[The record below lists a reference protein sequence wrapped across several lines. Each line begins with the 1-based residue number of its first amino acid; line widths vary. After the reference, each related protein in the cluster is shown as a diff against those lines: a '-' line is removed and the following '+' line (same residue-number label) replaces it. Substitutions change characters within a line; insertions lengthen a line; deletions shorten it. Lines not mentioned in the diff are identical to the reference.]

1 MYENY
6 FHLSQRPFAAAPQVE
21 AYVSTPFCENALQS
35 SIRCLE
41 RAEGIALIMGPTGTG
56 KSLLCQLVARHFAD
70 RFEVALLDSARLCTR
85 RALLQNILFTL
96 RLPYRNMD
104 EGELRLALMSH
115 LDPQTSSS
123 QGLVLIVDEAH
134 TLPPRLLEEVRL
146 ITNLVRGGQPRIR
159 LLLAGGMAMEERL
172 ASPKLEAFQQRLAT
186 RSYLQA
192 FNYDETIHYISQQ
205 LRRCGG
211 DPQRCI
217 SGDAMEAI
225 YRVTDGV
232 PRLVNQLSDHALLLA
247 ANGHRPL
254 VDRNIVEDAWADLQQ
269 LPGPWHADHPQ
280 AGKPVDGGVVE
291 FGSLADEASFTVE
304 FDHFEPAQSA
314 VVESDFASATTASI
328 ETVPS
333 LPNLEA
339 RYAELREEWPF
350 PSMSTVSPVSSPIS
364 TTPIAVNPFGDGFD
378 QEEVV
383 LDRYAGMASALFEN
397 APRVSSEEGKSIGK
411 QLASIVAPITSYEMP
426 EPTGDLAESVEPQ
439 LSLYSHEE
447 ETVVGDD
454 SVETAFYSAEPEVVD
469 AIVPEPVVAS
479 LERPG
484 VRTYRP
490 FSFGEGIDDDRD
502 MIVVSE
508 QEMHQTATLESEIH
522 GRRRGYRQLFSSL
535 RRGT

>member
-1 MYENY
+1 MYETY

-56 KSLLCQLVARHFAD
+56 KSLLCQLVAQHFAD

-134 TLPPRLLEEVRL
+134 TLPARLLEEVRL

-192 FNYDETIHYISQQ
+192 FNYDETIHYITQQ

-232 PRLVNQLSDHALLLA
+232 PRLVNQLSDHSLLLA
-247 ANGHRPL
+247 ANGHRAL
-254 VDRNIVEDAWADLQQ
+254 VDRSIVEDAWADLQQ

-280 AGKPVDGGVVE
+280 AGKPTDAGVIE
-291 FGSLADEASFTVE
+291 FGSLADEASFSVE

-314 VVESDFASATTASI
+314 TVESGFEDVVTSAVSNA
-328 ETVPS
+328 PS
-333 LPNLEA
+333 LPAVEA

-350 PSMSTVSPVSSPIS
+350 PSMTPASPATSPVATLPV
-364 TTPIAVNPFGDGFD
+364 AANPFGDGFD

-397 APRVSSEEGKSIGK
+397 APRVSSEEGRSIGK
-411 QLASIVAPITSYEMP
+411 QLASLVAPITSYEIP
-426 EPTGDLAESVEPQ
+426 EPAGAMSATAEPH
-439 LSLYSHEE
+439 LSLYSHDDEAIASEE
-447 ETVVGDD
+447 IVD
-454 SVETAFYSAEPEVVD
+454 SATFVADAEIID
-469 AIVPEPVVAS
+469 AVVPEPAVAS

-484 VRTYRP
+484 VRTYHP

-508 QEMHQTATLESEIH
+508 QEMHQTATMESENH

>member
-56 KSLLCQLVARHFAD
+56 KSLLCQLVAQHFAD

-134 TLPPRLLEEVRL
+134 TLPLRLLEEVRL

-192 FNYDETIHYISQQ
+192 FNYDETIHYITQQ

-217 SGDAMEAI
+217 SDDAMEAV

-254 VDRNIVEDAWADLQQ
+254 VDRSIVEDAWADLQQ

-280 AGKPVDGGVVE
+280 AGKPADAGVIE
-291 FGSLADEASFTVE
+291 FGTLADEASFSVE
-304 FDHFEPAQSA
+304 FDHFEPAKAA
-314 VVESDFASATTASI
+314 VVESDFAGATTASI
-328 ETVPS
+328 DSAPS
-333 LPNLEA
+333 IPALES

-350 PSMSTVSPVSSPIS
+350 PSMTSAPPVVTPALPVSAS
-364 TTPIAVNPFGDGFD
+364 VNPFGDGFD

-411 QLASIVAPITSYEMP
+411 QLAAIVAPISSYEVP
-426 EPTGDLAESVEPQ
+426 ESVSEITASVEPH

-469 AIVPEPVVAS
+469 AIVPESVVAS

-508 QEMHQTATLESEIH
+508 QEMHQTATLESENH